1 MAVNPNTA
9 EIDELRQ
16 LPGIGVGLAER
27 IIAARPFRSA
37 EDLLE
42 VRGLGQATLRRIVPQ
57 LNFGEASR
65 GEGDRGADSLQQPR
79 AQVEEEPSSSVEETV
94 PKSET
99 GGLGRMRPGW
109 WPALAVGAVSILCS
123 VSLSLAILLS
133 INRTLDFGRSA
144 ELQAL
149 SGQTD
154 ALQSELSDAAIE
166 LQSLRQR
173 VEVMEGVS
181 GRMTDVEN
189 RVSRLQDRNAEALS
203 AVQAMQAQVDTSL
216 EETRAQA
223 EAIGRFQA
231 FLDGLLQLLSPDQT
245 GP

>member
-9 EIDELRQ
+9 DIDQLSQ
-16 LPGIGVGLAER
+16 LPGIGAGLAER
-27 IIAARPFRSA
+27 IVAARPFQSA
-37 EDLLE
+37 EDLLN
-42 VRGLGQATLRRIVPQ
+42 VRGLGQATLQRIVPQ
-57 LNFGEASR
+57 LDFGEAGLAE
-65 GEGDRGADSLQQPR
+65 GERGADSPQRPEVP
-79 AQVEEEPSSSVEETV
+79 VEAKPGASVEEIG
-94 PKSET
+94 PKDKTS
-99 GGLGRMRPGW
+99 GLGRLRPGL
-109 WPALAVGAVSILCS
+109 WPTLAVGLVSILCS

-149 SGQTD
+149 SAQTD
-154 ALQSELSDAAIE
+154 ALQTELSDAAIE

-189 RVSRLQDRNAEALS
+189 RVSRLQEQNTEALG
-203 AVQAMQAQVDTSL
+203 AVQAMQAQVDAAL
-216 EETRAQA
+216 EETRAQS
-223 EAIGRFQA
+223 EAINRFQA
-231 FLDGLLQLLSPDQT
+231 FLDGLLQLLSPDLT